1 MNSFYLSV
9 DLNLPQKLEVVNLKH
24 KLGYSGLGLYFE
36 ILLKLAQQT
45 DYVLTCD
52 YDLLAYEFRV
62 ESKFVEQLIE
72 DFNLFEIGNG
82 VFFSEIV
89 CEKMEEL
96 EKKKEQKAKAG
107 IASGMARR
115 RAKKKTEQR
124 LNSVRTEPEQVDEQ
138 KRTIDKIDKIDISK
152 KVLETFNQAFQK
164 NQKSMAWQKNLEYWL
179 GTYELEEILK
189 VIPRLNHPDWWAT
202 KKNIQPNLEMLFR
215 KSNSKNEGCDY
226 IQQLLE
232 LGDVE
237 VKEDKEDLYRI
248 TPDEEA
254 ELRADNTQESFDRV
268 KKVTFEKLTIME
280 KAQNVPPGTFT
291 DKLKNINFNK
301 NR

>member
-52 YDLLAYEFRV
+52 YELLAYEFRV
-62 ESKFVEQLIE
+62 ESNFVKQIIE
-72 DFNLFEIGNG
+72 DFNLFELGNG
-82 VFFSEIV
+82 VFFSELV

-124 LNSVRTEPEQVDEQ
+124 SNSVRTDHEQVVEQ
-138 KRTIDKIDKIDISK
+138 KRTLNKID
-152 KVLETFNQAFQK
+152 
-164 NQKSMAWQKNLEYWL
+164 
-179 GTYELEEILK
+179 
-189 VIPRLNHPDWWAT
+189 
-202 KKNIQPNLEMLFR
+202 
-215 KSNSKNEGCDY
+215 
-226 IQQLLE
+226 
-232 LGDVE
+232 
-237 VKEDKEDLYRI
+237 
-248 TPDEEA
+248 
-254 ELRADNTQESFDRV
+254 
-268 KKVTFEKLTIME
+268 
-280 KAQNVPPGTFT
+280 
-291 DKLKNINFNK
+291 NINK
-301 NR
+301 DIDLLKLPKLI